1 MLERYNFCC
10 FFPNFSFPHRPK
22 IQLFFE
28 PLDPVI
34 GVALSPA
41 QTGEYAL
48 VHHRAVAQLVHQIF
62 SVVAKSFYG
71 PEGMQSLSSEE
82 KLFGLKL

>member
-1 MLERYNFCC
+1 LRFLSQ
-10 FFPNFSFPHRPK
+10 FFLLHRPK
-22 IQLFFE
+22 IQLFLE

-41 QTGEYAL
+41 QTGDYAL

-62 SVVAKSFYG
+62 SVLAKSFYG
-71 PEGMQSLSSEE
+71 PEGMQRLSSEE
-82 KLFGLKL
+82 KLFGLKF